1 MSNIVYIA
9 TNRAFPS
16 DWIKIGMTNTTVDQR
31 MRELSASTSVPTS
44 FECYYAAEVNDANF
58 VEKQLHSVFAD
69 KRINSRKEFFQLE
82 PHIAKAALSIG
93 AIRDVTPVHMN
104 TLFEEGDNISIP
116 GHKWDTYDI
125 PIGAELIYA
134 RDSNKKAK
142 VVGVKKIEYEGE
154 IYSLQGLANKLIKE
168 MGIDTQTVVG
178 SREWLYQGEMLQTR
192 GSRD

>member
-1 MSNIVYIA
+1 
-9 TNRAFPS
+9 
-16 DWIKIGMTNTTVDQR
+16 
-31 MRELSASTSVPTS
+31 VPTG
-44 FECYYAAEVNDANF
+44 FDCYYAAEVNDAGF
-58 VEKQLHSVFAD
+58 VERQLHAVFAE
-69 KRINSRKEFFQLE
+69 KRINNRKEFFQLE
-82 PHIAKAALSIG
+82 PHIARAALSIA
-93 AIRDVTPVHMN
+93 AIKEVTPTVMN
-104 TLFEEGDNISIP
+104 TLFEEGDNIAIP

-125 PIGAELIYA
+125 PIGAELTYA